1 MNIRKIAAFLIVLIQ
16 FSTQAQRPDPAPAQA
31 ESILLVG
38 GTLHIG
44 NGTVIENGA
53 VGFDNGK
60 ITYAGPANGVD
71 AAKFNK
77 KVSTQGKQIYPGF
90 ILPNTILGLTE
101 IDAVKA
107 SLDFVETGE
116 INPNARALVAF
127 NTDSKIIPT
136 IRSNGVLLVQSTPR
150 GGIISGTSSIMQLDA
165 WNWEDAAYRADDGIH
180 VNWPSERIRTGW
192 WGEPG
197 PNEENKRRK
206 EQLNELK
213 SILIRAK
220 SYSAANNLNVEDLRL
235 KALSG
240 LFNGKQK
247 LFIDVDNAKEIMEAV
262 EFFESIH
269 SFDMVIKGGAEAYLI
284 TDYLKSK
291 NIPVILQRLHSLPPR
306 ADDDYDIN
314 YKMPYL
320 LHKAGILYCLDYT
333 GDMEAMGSRNL
344 PFLAGTS
351 VRYGLSKEQ
360 ALMSITLN
368 AAKILGIEKR
378 TGSLEIGK
386 DANIFISE
394 GDALDMI
401 GNQAFKIYIQG
412 REIVIDNSQKALYES
427 YRKKYGVD

>member
-1 MNIRKIAAFLIVLIQ
+1 MGNRIIIALLIILVQ
-16 FSTQAQRPDPAPAQA
+16 NSTQAQRPDPAPSQS
-31 ESILLVG
+31 ESIVLMG

-44 NGTVIENGA
+44 NGTMIENGA
-53 VGFDNGK
+53 IGFEAGK
-60 ITYAGPANGVD
+60 ITYAGPASGVD
-71 AAKFNK
+71 ASKFSK
-77 KVSTQGKQIYPGF
+77 KVNTQGKHIYPGF

-107 SLDFVETGE
+107 SLDFVETGD

-150 GGIISGTSSIMQLDA
+150 GGLISGTSSIMQLDA

-180 VNWPSERIRTGW
+180 VNWPSGRIRTGW

-206 EQLNELK
+206 EQLNELRQ
-213 SILIRAK
+213 ILTRAK
-220 SYSAANNLNVEDLRL
+220 SYTAANNMNVEDLRL

-240 LFNGKQK
+240 LFNDKQK

-269 SFDMVIKGGAEAYLI
+269 SFDIVIKGGAEAYLI

-291 NIPVILQRLHSLPPR
+291 NIPVILQRLHSLPAR
-306 ADDDYDIN
+306 TDDDYDIN
-314 YKMPYL
+314 YKMPAL
-320 LHKAGILYCLDYT
+320 LQNAGILYCLDYT

-360 ALMSITLN
+360 ALMSITQN
-368 AAKILGIEKR
+368 AAKILGIDKR
-378 TGSLEIGK
+378 TGTLETGK
-386 DANIFISE
+386 DANIFVSD

-412 REIVIDNSQKALYES
+412 REIIIDNSQKALYES